1 MKHTKIMALVMA
13 PLLLTLSACSSGT
26 PDDDRTA
33 TAISPLS
40 SSATVDPITPP
51 TSTAPPTTEPTAKP
65 STEPVPTPPTADSV
79 GEENTAVQETPVSL
93 AERPE
98 FRSKDQVREEELISL
113 HGYSIGMTFAETQQV
128 WEIPKNMID
137 YAIGRWT
144 PEAPSLYIY
153 IGNMGY
159 EFKPGPDAVT
169 DHADHVDNYVL
180 QHIYYGETIFC
191 ANREPLSVL
200 RDIEL
205 GDMIEDALKSLP
217 GNRTPRR
224 WTIDQLYG
232 EYGKPNSAS
241 LEYITNLGF
250 YELRIYCEGSWIR
263 LSFGSSGKLWIAEV
277 FSI

>member
-1 MKHTKIMALVMA
+1 MKHTRIMALVMA
-13 PLLLTLSACSSGT
+13 LSVLTLSACSSGT
-26 PDDDRTA
+26 PDDDMTA
-33 TAISPLS
+33 NAIPSPL

-65 STEPVPTPPTADSV
+65 STEPVPAPPTADPVS
-79 GEENTAVQETPVSL
+79 EENTAVQETPVSL

-98 FRSKDQVREEELISL
+98 FSPEDRVREEELISL

-128 WEIPKNMID
+128 WKIPKNMID

-144 PEAPSLYIY
+144 PEAPNLYIY

-159 EFKPGPDAVT
+159 EFKPGPDAV
-169 DHADHVDNYVL
+169 ADHFDNYIL

-205 GDMIEDALKSLP
+205 GDRIEDTLKSLP

-224 WTIDQLYG
+224 WTMDQLYG

-250 YELRIYCEGSWIR
+250 YELRIYCESSWIR
-263 LSFGSSGKLWIAEV
+263 LSYGSSGKLWIAEV

>member
-1 MKHTKIMALVMA
+1 MN
-13 PLLLTLSACSSGT
+13 
-26 PDDDRTA
+26 A
-33 TAISPLS
+33 TAIPPLS

-51 TSTAPPTTEPTAKP
+51 TSTAPPTAEPTAKP
-65 STEPVPTPPTADSV
+65 STVPVSTPPTADQVSV
-79 GEENTAVQETPVSL
+79 KNATVQETPVSL
-93 AERPE
+93 AERPK
-98 FRSKDQVREEELISL
+98 FLPKDRVREEELISL
-113 HGYSIGMTFAETQQV
+113 HGYLIGMTFAETQQV
-128 WEIPKNMID
+128 WKIPKNMID
-137 YAIGRWT
+137 YAISRWT
-144 PEAPSLYIY
+144 PETPNLYVY
-153 IGNMGY
+153 VGNMGY
-159 EFKPGPDAVT
+159 EFKPGPDAV
-169 DHADHVDNYVL
+169 ADHFDNYIL

-191 ANREPLSVL
+191 MNREPLSVL

-205 GDMIEDALKSLP
+205 GDRIEDALKSLP